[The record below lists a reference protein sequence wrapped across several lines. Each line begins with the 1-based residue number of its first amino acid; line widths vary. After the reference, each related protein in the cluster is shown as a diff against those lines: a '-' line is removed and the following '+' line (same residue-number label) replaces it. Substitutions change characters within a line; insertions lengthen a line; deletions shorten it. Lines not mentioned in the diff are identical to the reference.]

1 MKRVW
6 YGKVFLYM
14 PKEKWIKKAMERG
27 AIQVKRNNDTGKE
40 MWRPM
45 PRKDLMNRSDAEIVS
60 TFNSEIRGLYNFYRI
75 AENVGALHKYYYMVR
90 YSMLKTLAGK
100 HRTNV
105 SVIKKRHMVNGVLR
119 IPYDTTK
126 GRKYCEFYHDGYMPM
141 GYFNSH
147 SLGNLTSVST
157 ATMSDLESMSF
168 AVIVRTLVGVIHAS
182 IFSVAMSYFSWKI
195 SLIFLTGVILFM
207 VINTMLLRCSK
218 RLSPIRLDAQTEF
231 MDAVLEYIQGMSV
244 VRAFH
249 MAKQSNTTLEKS
261 IDETKRKNQLIER
274 QRIPYIAAEQ
284 VVLRIAS
291 AAAAFCS
298 IALFINGTLE
308 LTYCLIILV
317 SAFMVYSQLESAGE
331 MFFMLSMIDAS
342 IDRVEEINQSPQIDI
357 DGKEQTPDRLD
368 IEMQD
373 VSFSYGDKKVID
385 HVSLTIPQGTTTA
398 IVGPSGSGKTTL
410 VNLIARFWDVDSGSV
425 RIGGIDVKDYKL
437 DSLMKNISMVF
448 QNVYLFPDTI
458 ENNIKFGCPNATHED
473 VVKAAKAARCHD
485 FISALPKGY
494 QTVIGESGATI
505 SGGEKQRISI
515 ARAIMKDAP
524 IIILDEATANVDP
537 ENEAELQKAIE
548 ALTQGKTIIMIAHR
562 LKTVKNADQIIVIDR
577 GKISQQGTHDE
588 LIKQAGI
595 YADFV
600 GMREKAIGWK
610 IKADSLA

>member
-1 MKRVW
+1 MIHSFRKFFEFAGRQSRNW
-6 YGKVFLYM
+6 YLGLFY
-14 PKEKWIKKAMERG
+14 
-27 AIQVKRNNDTGKE
+27 
-40 MWRPM
+40 
-45 PRKDLMNRSDAEIVS
+45 EI
-60 TFNSEIRGLYNFYRI
+60 IRCILEALQFAALLVVLDGLVHDNI
-75 AENVGALHKYYYMVR
+75 TAQTALLAFGI
-90 YSMLKTLAGK
+90 ML
-100 HRTNV
+100 V
-105 SVIKKRHMVNGVLR
+105 SVIGTAIFWYLAHGKEGEGSYRMCEDKRIQIGNRM
-119 IPYDTTK
+119 K
-126 GRKYCEFYHDGYMPM
+126 YMPM

-485 FISALPKGY
+485 FISALPEGY

-537 ENEAELQKAIE
+537 ENEAELQRAIE

>member
-1 MKRVW
+1 MIRSFRKFFEFAGRQSRNW
-6 YGKVFLYM
+6 YLGLFYEIIRCVLEALQFAALLVVLDGLVHESITAQTALIAFGIMLASVVGTIIFWYL
-14 PKEKWIKKAMERG
+14 AH
-27 AIQVKRNNDTGKE
+27 GKE
-40 MWRPM
+40 GEGSYRMCEDKRIQIG
-45 PRKDLMNRSDAEIVS
+45 NRM
-60 TFNSEIRGLYNFYRI
+60 
-75 AENVGALHKYYYMVR
+75 K
-90 YSMLKTLAGK
+90 
-100 HRTNV
+100 
-105 SVIKKRHMVNGVLR
+105 
-119 IPYDTTK
+119 
-126 GRKYCEFYHDGYMPM
+126 YMPM

-168 AVIVRTLVGVIHAS
+168 AIIVRTLVGVIHAS
-182 IFSVAMSYFSWKI
+182 IFSVAMCCFSWKI
-195 SLIFLTGVILFM
+195 SLVFLTGVILFM
-207 VINTMLLRCSK
+207 VINTMLLRCSR
-218 RLSPIRLDAQTEF
+218 RLSPRRLEAQTDF
-231 MDAVLEYIQGMSV
+231 MDAVLEYIQGMGV

-249 MAKQSNTTLEKS
+249 MAEQSNTTLEKS
-261 IDETKRKNQLIER
+261 ISETQKKNQVIER

-284 VVLRIAS
+284 VILRIAS

-298 IALFINGTLE
+298 IVLFIDGTLE
-308 LTYCLIILV
+308 LTYCLMILV

-357 DGKEQTPDRLD
+357 DGKEQNPGRLD

-385 HVSLTIPQGTTTA
+385 HVSLSIPQGTTTA

-410 VNLIARFWDVDSGSV
+410 VNLIARFWDVGGGSV
-425 RIGGIDVKDYKL
+425 RIGGIDVRDYKL

-458 ENNIKFGCPNATHED
+458 ENNIKFGSPNATQED
-473 VVKAAKAARCHD
+473 VVRAAKAARCHE
-485 FISALPKGY
+485 FISSLPEGY

-537 ENEAELQKAIE
+537 ENEAELQKAID

-562 LKTVKNADQIIVIDR
+562 LKTVKNADQIIVINQ

-588 LIKQAGI
+588 LIRQSGI

>member
-1 MKRVW
+1 MAFGLWFLCFGIVWCWRSISCFRLFASLSYMSIVALFVVLDGLVHDSITTQTAIISFGIMLASVLGTILFWDLAHAKEGEGSYRTCENKRIQIGNRMK
-6 YGKVFLYM
+6 
-14 PKEKWIKKAMERG
+14 
-27 AIQVKRNNDTGKE
+27 
-40 MWRPM
+40 
-45 PRKDLMNRSDAEIVS
+45 
-60 TFNSEIRGLYNFYRI
+60 
-75 AENVGALHKYYYMVR
+75 
-90 YSMLKTLAGK
+90 
-100 HRTNV
+100 
-105 SVIKKRHMVNGVLR
+105 
-119 IPYDTTK
+119 
-126 GRKYCEFYHDGYMPM
+126 YMPM

-147 SLGNLTSVST
+147 SLGNLTSVAT
-157 ATMSDLESMSF
+157 ATMSDLESMAF
-168 AVIVRTLVGVIHAS
+168 VVIVRTLVGVIHAV
-182 IFSVAMSYFSWKI
+182 IFSLAMCYFNWKL
-195 SLIFLTGVILFM
+195 SLIFLLGVILFM
-207 VINTMLLRCSK
+207 IINTMLLHCSR
-218 RLSPIRLDAQTEF
+218 RLSPKRLEAQTKF
-231 MDAVLEYIQGMSV
+231 MDAVLEYIQGMGV

-249 MAKQSNTTLEKS
+249 MVNQSNSAMGKTIEETQKKNMLLE
-261 IDETKRKNQLIER
+261 RR
-274 QRIPYIAAEQ
+274 RIPYIAAEQ
-284 VVLRIAS
+284 IVLRIAS
-291 AAAAFCS
+291 ATAAFCS

-308 LTYCLIILV
+308 MTYCLMILV

-357 DGKEQTPDRLD
+357 DGKEQRPARLD
-368 IEMQD
+368 IEMRD
-373 VSFSYGDKKVID
+373 VSFSYGDKKVIN
-385 HVSLTIPQGTTTA
+385 HVSLVVPQGTTTA

-425 RIGGIDVKDYKL
+425 RIGGIDVRDYKL

-458 ENNIKFGCPNATHED
+458 ENNIKFGSPNAAHED
-473 VVKAAKAARCHD
+473 VVRAAKAARCHE
-485 FISALPKGY
+485 FISALPEGY

-562 LKTVKNADQIIVIDR
+562 LKTVKNADQIIVINQ
-577 GKISQQGTHDE
+577 GKISQQGTHGE

-610 IKADSLA
+610 IKADNFA

>member
-1 MKRVW
+1 MIHSFRKFFEFAGRQSRSW
-6 YGKVFLYM
+6 YLGLFY
-14 PKEKWIKKAMERG
+14 
-27 AIQVKRNNDTGKE
+27 
-40 MWRPM
+40 
-45 PRKDLMNRSDAEIVS
+45 EI
-60 TFNSEIRGLYNFYRI
+60 IRCIFEALQFAALLVVLDGLVRDNI
-75 AENVGALHKYYYMVR
+75 TAQTALL
-90 YSMLKTLAGK
+90 SFGIML
-100 HRTNV
+100 V
-105 SVIKKRHMVNGVLR
+105 SVIGTIIFWYLAHGKEGEGSYRMCEDKRIQIGNRM
-119 IPYDTTK
+119 K
-126 GRKYCEFYHDGYMPM
+126 YMPM

-168 AVIVRTLVGVIHAS
+168 AIIVRTLVGVIHAS
-182 IFSVAMSYFSWKI
+182 IFSVAMCYFSWKI
-195 SLIFLTGVILFM
+195 SLIFLAGVILFM

-218 RLSPIRLDAQTEF
+218 RLSPKRLEAQTEF
-231 MDAVLEYIQGMSV
+231 MDAVLEYIQGMGV

-261 IDETKRKNQLIER
+261 IDETQKKNQLIER

-291 AAAAFCS
+291 AAAVFCS

-357 DGKEQTPDRLD
+357 DGKEQSPARLD

-385 HVSLTIPQGTTTA
+385 HISLTIPQGTTTA

-458 ENNIKFGCPNATHED
+458 ENNIKFGSPNATRED

-485 FISALPKGY
+485 FISALPEGY

-548 ALTQGKTIIMIAHR
+548 ALTRGKTIIMIAHR
-562 LKTVKNADQIIVIDR
+562 LKTVKNADQIIVINR
-577 GKISQQGTHDE
+577 GKITQQGTHDE

-610 IKADSLA
+610 IKTDSLA

>member
-1 MKRVW
+1 MIHSFRKFFTFVESQKHNWYLGILYEIIRCVLEALQFAALFVVLDGLVHDSITTQTAIISFGIMLASVLGTILFWDLAHAKEGEGSYRTCENKRIQIGNRMK
-6 YGKVFLYM
+6 
-14 PKEKWIKKAMERG
+14 
-27 AIQVKRNNDTGKE
+27 
-40 MWRPM
+40 
-45 PRKDLMNRSDAEIVS
+45 
-60 TFNSEIRGLYNFYRI
+60 
-75 AENVGALHKYYYMVR
+75 
-90 YSMLKTLAGK
+90 
-100 HRTNV
+100 
-105 SVIKKRHMVNGVLR
+105 
-119 IPYDTTK
+119 
-126 GRKYCEFYHDGYMPM
+126 YMPM

-147 SLGNLTSVST
+147 SLGNLTSVAT
-157 ATMSDLESMSF
+157 ATMSDLESMAF
-168 AVIVRTLVGVIHAS
+168 VVIVRTLVGVIHAV
-182 IFSVAMSYFSWKI
+182 IFSLAMCYFNWKL
-195 SLIFLTGVILFM
+195 SLIFLLGVILFM
-207 VINTMLLRCSK
+207 IINTMLLHCSR
-218 RLSPIRLDAQTEF
+218 RLSPKRLEAQTKF
-231 MDAVLEYIQGMSV
+231 MDAVLEYIQGMGV

-249 MAKQSNTTLEKS
+249 MVNQSNSAMGKTIEETQKKNMLLE
-261 IDETKRKNQLIER
+261 RR
-274 QRIPYIAAEQ
+274 RIPYIAAEQ
-284 VVLRIAS
+284 IVLRIAS
-291 AAAAFCS
+291 ATAAFCS

-308 LTYCLIILV
+308 MTYCLMILV
-317 SAFMVYSQLESAGE
+317 SAFMIYSQLESAGE

-357 DGKEQTPDRLD
+357 DGKEQNPGRLD

-385 HVSLTIPQGTTTA
+385 HVSLSIPQGTTTA

-410 VNLIARFWDVDSGSV
+410 VNLIARFWDVGAGSV
-425 RIGGIDVKDYKL
+425 RIGGIDVRDYKL

-458 ENNIKFGCPNATHED
+458 ENNIKFGSPNATHED
-473 VVKAAKAARCHD
+473 VVRAAKAARCHE
-485 FISALPKGY
+485 FISALPEGY

-562 LKTVKNADQIIVIDR
+562 LKTVKNADQIIVINQ

-610 IKADSLA
+610 IKADNFA